1 MNLSNKSIFDRREID
16 RLLSSPSF
24 LKLADSIINSLDRN
38 TLAEIIA
45 SFMYFKSRGRSD
57 SEFARFIISEKF
69 PELLFIALRISIPVI
84 LPGMISDKTFRTVLV
99 EFVQKSIL
107 VERRRPSKS

>member
-1 MNLSNKSIFDRREID
+1 MNLSNKSISDRREIVG
-16 RLLSSPSF
+16 LLSSPSF

-45 SFMYFKSRGRSD
+45 SYVYFKSRGRSD

-69 PELLFIALRISIPVI
+69 PELLFIVLRISIPVI
-84 LPGMISDKTFRTVLV
+84 LPGMISDKKFRTVLV
-99 EFVQKSIL
+99 QFVQKSISQG
-107 VERRRPSKS
+107 RRPSKS